1 MKTRIT
7 IAMGIGCLML
17 GQAGRADFEH
27 ACAIQ
32 YVGEGWYEN
41 GFSGLAAWRVYAV
54 FTEPTDGVVA
64 VFGVPDHLMQVY
76 TGSGAFFNS
85 AVANSLTAPMNLT
98 PAIWS
103 NRWDTYVTIGADDAA
118 GDATQLTP
126 GFAGEVGSL
135 AGNFYTDD
143 AAWFVTPNEPQALAG
158 AALRVMIGQ
167 FVVPEGDSVYG
178 GVSLQLLD
186 NTQVMDTYIWPG
198 YGCWS
203 DVNYDG
209 TVDVLDL
216 LAVIGAW
223 GNCGLCREDI
233 NDDGIVGVDDL
244 LSVLDDWGPCEY
256 QWPDSGDA
264 RP

>member
-17 GQAGRADFEH
+17 GQAGRADYV
-27 ACAIQ
+27 AMAALQ

-41 GFSGLAAWRVYAV
+41 GFSGLTAFRFYAV
-54 FTEPTDGVVA
+54 FTEPTDGVTA
-64 VFGVPDHLMQVY
+64 VFGIEDHDLFVQTDHGV
-76 TGSGAFFNS
+76 FFNS
-85 AVANSLTAPMNLT
+85 AVADSLTAPMNLT

-103 NRWDTYVTIGADDAA
+103 NQWDTYVTIGVDDAA

-126 GFAGEVGSL
+126 GFAGEVGDL
-135 AGNFYTDD
+135 AGNFSTYN

-158 AALRVMIGQ
+158 ADLRVMIGQ
-167 FVVPEGDSVYG
+167 FVVPEGDSLQGV
-178 GVSLQLLD
+178 VSLQLID
-186 NTQVMDTYIWPG
+186 GTQVMDEPVWYAGT
-198 YGCWS
+198 CWG
-203 DVNYDG
+203 DANYDW

-223 GNCGLCREDI
+223 GNCGLCREDL
-233 NDDGIVGVDDL
+233 NHDGSVGVDDL
-244 LSVLDDWGPCEY
+244 LLVLDDWGPCEW
-256 QWPDSGDA
+256 QWPDGDDA